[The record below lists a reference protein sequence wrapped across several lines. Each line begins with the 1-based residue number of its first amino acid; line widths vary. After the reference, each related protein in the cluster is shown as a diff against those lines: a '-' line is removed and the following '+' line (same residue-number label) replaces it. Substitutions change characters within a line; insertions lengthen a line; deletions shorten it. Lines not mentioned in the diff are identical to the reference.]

1 MPLVPWWALLSSGCA
16 PVVLIIGWALAGSLQ
31 PAGYDP
37 MVQSISALAARGAA
51 DPWLMT
57 GALYLLGVCH
67 LATAIGLRPAALAG
81 RAALA
86 CGGLASLVVA
96 LSPEPGDG
104 GISLRH
110 LTSTGV
116 GFTVL
121 ALWPVLAAVRESAV
135 RDGVATW
142 ALRPATGYTVT
153 ALMTAGAAWF
163 LLELHGHGDAGF
175 VERVLAGAQSIW
187 PLIVVATCLA
197 GRLRAPATPLPAEA
211 RSRPPSRTG

>member
-16 PVVLIIGWALAGSLQ
+16 PVVLIIGWALAASWQ

-37 MVQSISALAARGAA
+37 MVQSISALAAQGAV

-67 LATAIGLRPAALAG
+67 LATALGLRTAAPAG
-81 RAALA
+81 RLALA
-86 CGGLASLVVA
+86 CGGVASLLVA
-96 LSPEPGDG
+96 LCPEPGDG
-104 GISLRH
+104 GTSLRH

-121 ALWPVLAAVRESAV
+121 ALWPVLGAVRRRAV
-135 RDGVATW
+135 TW

-153 ALMTAGAAWF
+153 ALMAAGAAWF
-163 LLELHGHGDAGF
+163 LLDLHGHGDAGF
-175 VERVLAGAQSIW
+175 VERVLTGAQSIW
-187 PLIVVATCLA
+187 PLIVVTACLA
-197 GRLRAPATPLPAEA
+197 DRLRAPAPPLPADA
-211 RSRPPSRTG
+211 ASRRPSRTR